1 MSRALQ
7 VRAAA
12 VSARREYCRCT
23 TVRNYRY
30 PEAADK
36 LGCKE
41 GWLRD
46 HISSLP
52 HQRIGEAAVFCECEL
67 AIIQALCSVMPTT
80 VELALTQA
88 EAAPTSAENPAANL
102 RTIRPA
108 QGRKRGA

>member
-1 MSRALQ
+1 MSRTLQ

-23 TVRNYRY
+23 TVRNYKY

-36 LGCKE
+36 LGCTE
-41 GWLRD
+41 RWLRD

-67 AIIQALCSVMPTT
+67 AIVQALCSVMPTS
-80 VELALTQA
+80 VEPALN
-88 EAAPTSAENPAANL
+88 EAAPAPIDAESPAISI
-102 RTIRPA
+102 RSIRPA
-108 QGRKRGA
+108 QGRRRG